1 MPQKPFF
8 RKHDNWWVIQ
18 MRQGTKRWQHK
29 LCKGSPPKGKDTE
42 QEAYQLFNQLMAE
55 GSDNLPPPTKVR
67 VNDVLRAFLDY
78 SAKHNDER
86 TFLWYKSF
94 LIRFDELYGSL
105 RPHEVTPAIVETWL
119 NANQGW
125 KGCRRGAVIALKR
138 AFNWAAENKKIT
150 SNPLRAVKKPPARA
164 RERFL
169 TAEER
174 QQIFDNYPEGDC
186 FRAFLFALEQTG
198 CRPGEV
204 SAVTAKHVE
213 LRTGVWVLDEHK
225 TEGKTGEPRVIIL
238 TPAMVELSKRLIERH
253 PEGPLFRNEDG
264 NPWNRNAIRCR
275 FRRVREKLNL
285 GGDLV
290 AYLYRHAVATDL
302 LESGT
307 GLAQAAEILGH
318 KGTEM
323 VMRHYQKLKHRRD
336 HLREQV
342 MKARGL
348 GT

>member
-1 MPQKPFF
+1 
-8 RKHDNWWVIQ
+8 
-18 MRQGTKRWQHK
+18 
-29 LCKGSPPKGKDTE
+29 
-42 QEAYQLFNQLMAE
+42 
-55 GSDNLPPPTKVR
+55 
-67 VNDVLRAFLDY
+67 
-78 SAKHNDER
+78 
-86 TFLWYKSF
+86 
-94 LIRFDELYGSL
+94 
-105 RPHEVTPAIVETWL
+105 
-119 NANQGW
+119 
-125 KGCRRGAVIALKR
+125 
-138 AFNWAAENKKIT
+138 
-150 SNPLRAVKKPPARA
+150 
-164 RERFL
+164 
-169 TAEER
+169 
-174 QQIFDNYPEGDC
+174 
-186 FRAFLFALEQTG
+186 
-198 CRPGEV
+198 
-204 SAVTAKHVE
+204 
-213 LRTGVWVLDEHK
+213 
-225 TEGKTGEPRVIIL
+225 
-238 TPAMVELSKRLIERH
+238 LSKRLIERH